1 MDLWITEFAPLP
13 LHDVNVMADFLDVVI
28 PWLDRQPWVARYS
41 PFMAEDLVSNGN
53 LSHAGEVFVNRR
65 GE

>member
-13 LHDVNVMADFLDVVI
+13 LHNANVMADFLEVAI
-28 PWLDRQPWVARYS
+28 PWLDRQSYVARYS

-53 LSHAGEVFVNRR
+53 LNRAGEVFVNTK
-65 GE
+65 G